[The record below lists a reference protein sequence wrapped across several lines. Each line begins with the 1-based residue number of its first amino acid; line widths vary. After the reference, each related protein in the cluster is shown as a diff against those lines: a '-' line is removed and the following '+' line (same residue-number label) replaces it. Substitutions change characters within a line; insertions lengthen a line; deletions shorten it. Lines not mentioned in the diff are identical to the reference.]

1 MKKGVKVT
9 LLIALSCVVLGIG
22 CLAAAFIISGGKL
35 DIISQQ
41 KAVFQEK
48 TYECG
53 MEGLTGMEVRADNND
68 VVLTLSNDEKIHVT
82 YGESEW
88 STYAIEQRGDT
99 LRISSEQKKPWYE
112 RLLTWEMDRP
122 DLCIALPSAYAGGL
136 DLETDNG
143 ALELHDLQQVQTV
156 RLKTD
161 NGRITIENCTLSSV
175 TGQTDN
181 GAISLTDVKTAEGVD
196 LSSHNGAAEAVRVH
210 CGTMLW
216 LKSHNGKI
224 VLDRVSAEAE
234 LTFQTS
240 NGSIKGTIV
249 GEDSAFTIVSHTSN
263 GKNNLPE
270 SWGSGSRK
278 LNVHTQ
284 NGEIKVTFEGQAD

>member
-1 MKKGVKVT
+1 MKKGVKIT
-9 LLIALSCVVLGIG
+9 LLIALTCVVLGIG
-22 CLAAAFIISGGKL
+22 CMAAAFIISGGKL
-35 DIISQQ
+35 DVINQQ
-41 KAVFQEK
+41 KTVFQEK
-48 TYECG
+48 TYESG
-53 MEGLTGMEVRADNND
+53 IEGLTGLVVRADNND
-68 VVLTLSNDEKIHVT
+68 VVLTLSDDEKIHVT

-99 LRISSEQKKPWYE
+99 LRICSEKKKPWYQ
-112 RLLTWEMDRP
+112 RILTWEFERP
-122 DLCIALPSAYAGGL
+122 DLNIALPAAYAGSL

-143 ALELHDLQQVQTV
+143 ALELRGLQQVKDV
-156 RLKTD
+156 RLQTD
-161 NGRITIENCTLSSV
+161 NGRITIENCMLSSV

-181 GAISLTDVKTAEGVD
+181 GAVSLTDVRAAEGID
-196 LSSHNGAAEAVRVH
+196 LSTHNGAAEAERVH
-210 CGTMLW
+210 CGTVLR

-224 VLDRVSAEAE
+224 VLDHVSAEAE

-249 GEDSAFTIVSHTSN
+249 GEDSAFTIISHTSN

-278 LNVHTQ
+278 LNVHTK
-284 NGEIKVTFEGQAD
+284 NGEIKVTFESQAD